1 MGGFKNLMMRD
12 LGKLSQKQL
21 QTKLVNTKEPASM
34 IAKRKQLI
42 KILDAEYRLANL
54 EDLIDKLDHLGSSR
68 KAKLLKLLQKYKN
81 VLDGTLGDFKI
92 LPVRLE

>member
-42 KILDAEYRLANL
+42 KILDAEYGLANL
-54 EDLIDKLDHLGSSR
+54 EDLINKLDHLGSSR

>member
-42 KILDAEYRLANL
+42 KILDAEYGLANL
-54 EDLIDKLDHLGSSR
+54 EDLINKLDHLGSSR
-68 KAKLLKLLQKYKN
+68 KAKLLILLQKYKN